1 MPNYRYRVLLEN
13 GQIRRGKIVAT
24 DKAQAIDRLKSI
36 NSQPIY
42 IKRVSKLR
50 KKYKVFSF
58 NRLERLSR
66 QSATRTLNDIRKTK
80 KRKIN
85 LKEMTVSDFKALLT
99 PIKANDIITFVN
111 NFYILK
117 RAKFTNVQ
125 ALQSIFDGTENQKM
139 KYIVEDLLI
148 GAQAGERIH
157 KLMEAYPRVFNPMFV
172 NFIRVGE
179 ESGNLDTALL
189 YARDYVESSI
199 KLKKKIRSTVIP
211 RVLQFVIIM
220 ILMFVTLLIGV
231 PLLEDV
237 YEMFDS
243 TQEIPKATMFALD
256 IAKWIVSNWF
266 IILLVVGIL
275 VISFI
280 LYINT
285 SRGRFN
291 WDKFKLTCP
300 VVGPLITNITISKFF
315 KAMLLNLRNGMRIQE
330 SLEVSKNV
338 TNNYYFLSIVETGK
352 ALAAGG
358 GSWMEPFEQKKIFR
372 PMVREMIGIGMQT
385 DLADMMDKVNE
396 YIEMQIDESIGRFV
410 KALPDITYA
419 LVGVAL
425 IAFVITVMVPLTNM
439 YMGGFIDMPK

>member
-24 DKAQAIDRLKSI
+24 DKTQAIDRLKSG

-50 KKYKVFSF
+50 KKYRIFSF

-66 QSATRTLNDIRKTK
+66 QSATRTLNNIRRTTR
-80 KRKIN
+80 RKIN

-99 PIKANDIITFVN
+99 PIKSNDIITFVN

-125 ALQSIFDGTENQKM
+125 ALQSIFEGTENQKM

-148 GAQAGERIH
+148 GAQSGERIH
-157 KLMEAYPRVFNPMFV
+157 KIMEGYPRVFNPMFI

-199 KLKKKIRSTVIP
+199 KLKKKIRGTVIP
-211 RVLQFVIIM
+211 RVLQFVVIM

-237 YEMFDS
+237 YDMFDS
-243 TQEIPKATMFALD
+243 TQEIPKATMVALD
-256 IAKWIVSNWF
+256 VARWIVSNWF

-291 WDKFKLTCP
+291 WDKFKLVCP
-300 VVGPLITNITISKFF
+300 IVGPLITNITISKFF

-419 LVGVAL
+419 FVGVAL